1 MLTGAL
7 TASRYESVLS
17 GYDLDTDCGLD
28 FDSHADV
35 DYAYGLGEFGY
46 VDDIGEMG
54 WYLTDS

>member
-1 MLTGAL
+1 VLTGAL
-7 TASRYESVLS
+7 TAPRYDSVPG
-17 GYDLDTDCGLD
+17 GYDSDTDCGSD

-46 VDDIGEMG
+46 VDAIGEMG